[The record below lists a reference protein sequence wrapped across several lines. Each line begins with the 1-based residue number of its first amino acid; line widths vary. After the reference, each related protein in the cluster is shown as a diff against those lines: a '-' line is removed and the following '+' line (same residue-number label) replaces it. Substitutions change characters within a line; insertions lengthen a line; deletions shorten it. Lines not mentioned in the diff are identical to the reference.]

1 MKFDKILVLQQ
12 NALGDVVV
20 STGVLR
26 ALRDKFPK
34 SKIAFLVSPE
44 TADLVRV
51 PFIDEVVPYTKGM
64 PMLPVIRRLWHYDV
78 AICLDFKY
86 RSAVVPFLAR
96 IPVRAGIAHKRKLF
110 LTHPV
115 ERNPRDM
122 EMYLPVHLADIMYR
136 SIGLKL
142 DGDLTHLYVAEA
154 TPADKARADQLLA
167 GVEAKRPMLAIAP
180 FTSTPAKDWPV
191 EYYRELK
198 AKLDETMDFNYMIL
212 GGEKDIPT
220 EFPLGE
226 HVYDMRGRTNLTE
239 TAELLRRADYFIGG
253 CSAPLH
259 IATTVGTPT
268 IALYDSTSSAKW
280 APKYQSIL
288 VEHSQPCTPCDR
300 ICYGGACQ
308 DEYPCMKGITAA
320 RVYDALQKLMEQYPV
335 KEADLCV

>member
-26 ALRDKFPK
+26 ALREKFPQ
-34 SKIAFLVSPE
+34 SRIAFLVSPE

-51 PFIDEVVPYTKGM
+51 PFVDEVVPYTKGM
-64 PMLPVIRRLWHYDV
+64 PMLPVIRRLWRYDA

-136 SIGLKL
+136 SIGLSL
-142 DGDLTHLYVAEA
+142 EGDLTHLCVADA
-154 TPADKARADQLLA
+154 TAKDKARVDELFAEVDDS
-167 GVEAKRPMLAIAP
+167 RPMLAIAP

-191 EYYRELK
+191 DSYRKLK
-198 AKLDETMDFNYMIL
+198 AQLDKTMELNYMIL
-212 GGEKDIPT
+212 GGEKDIQT

-259 IATTVGTPT
+259 IATAVGTPT
-268 IALYDSTSSAKW
+268 IALYGSTSSSKW
-280 APKYQSIL
+280 APKHKSIL
-288 VEHSQPCTPCDR
+288 VEHVQPCTPCDR
-300 ICYGGACQ
+300 ICYGGACH
-308 DEYPCMKGITAA
+308 DTYPCMNGITPVQ
-320 RVYDALQKLMEQYPV
+320 VYDALQKLMERYPV
-335 KEADLCV
+335 ER